1 MQIYPRPWSIGGKCL
16 FLCLLIGA
24 IILVEWLHRKPT
36 TSNLIAEESSSK
48 VVPEPDPD
56 EAELPLSKLELPT
69 DIRLRLFD
77 RDHNGTLDR
86 DEWARE
92 QQYLRN
98 REAEPANQASEVI
111 AAAARRVA
119 TLAKYDL
126 NHDGRLDDDE
136 LYQSLV
142 DLNRR
147 PPTNVEPK
155 SEVRRRIVLP
165 ISSGT
170 PHTSDKRQD
179 PITEKPEKQGDQ
191 PTEKEPPTP
200 RRRIVLPTNPDQHHH
215 GQ

>member
-24 IILVEWLHRKPT
+24 IILVEWLHRKST
-36 TSNLIAEESSSK
+36 TSNLIAEESSRK

-56 EAELPLSKLELPT
+56 ETEPPLSKRELPKAA
-69 DIRLRLFD
+69 RLWFFD
-77 RDHNGTLDR
+77 RDHNGTLDK
-86 DEWARE
+86 DELAQE

-98 REAEPANQASEVI
+98 QESKQAIEARVSAE
-111 AAAARRVA
+111 RRVA

-155 SEVRRRIVLP
+155 LEVRRRIVLP
-165 ISSGT
+165 TNSGT
-170 PHTSDKRQD
+170 PLTSDRRQVT
-179 PITEKPEKQGDQ
+179 ITEKPEKQGDQ
-191 PTEKEPPTP
+191 PTKKDPPTP
-200 RRRIVLPTNPDQHHH
+200 RRRIVLPTNPDPPLH